1 VNAFTQSL
9 IYPQLIGIC
18 PRTSPEANAG
28 RNFTQE
34 IRRDDPTHRRLSQP
48 EGGHYV
54 IAVNFPEQVTAQ
66 HSHIL
71 FRTLAYVLTLE
82 QPFLSLDFSR
92 MRSVDTVG
100 LDVLLG
106 CLEETVRRDGAIQ
119 INGVSPEAAVI
130 FEITGIDRILST
142 AGVRMSSTRGGE
154 AAQLQS
160 GRLPLDGTDSHD
172 QGCVKPWPLVD
183 SRAPIPG
190 KAERKA
196 A

>member
-9 IYPQLIGIC
+9 IYPQLIGVC
-18 PRTSPEANAG
+18 PRTPPEANAG
-28 RNFTQE
+28 RDLTQE
-34 IRRDDPTHRRLSQP
+34 IRRDNPAHRRLSQP

-92 MRSVDTVG
+92 MRSVDTLG

-130 FEITGIDRILST
+130 FEITGLDRILST
-142 AGVRMSSTRGGE
+142 ADVRISSTRGEE

-160 GRLPLDGTDSHD
+160 VRLPLDGADGYD
-172 QGCVKPWPLVD
+172 QGRVRPWPLVD
-183 SRAPIPG
+183 SRALTPG
-190 KAERKA
+190 KAKP
-196 A
+196 